1 MFMAIPFPDGESA
14 SSAATPYTAAVS
26 HEPMPSLTVHAVG
39 DPARAEVERFI
50 HRLFA
55 TRYGAD
61 VQHFAPVLVSLR
73 DRGEIVAAAGYRSA
87 ADTPLFLERYLPAAA
102 ETMLASQTDSVPE
115 RRNIVEVGHLA
126 ASRAGEGRRLIALMG
141 PHLAAQGFVWV
152 VGTITSELR
161 HLFLRIG
168 VTPLALGVADPAALG
183 ADAAH
188 WGSYYDHRPVVL
200 AGHLHQALR
209 RLARQASRRTEAGS

>member
-1 MFMAIPFPDGESA
+1 MLMVLPSFDSDAA
-14 SSAATPYTAAVS
+14 SSPEA
-26 HEPMPSLTVHAVG
+26 PSTVPELHVHAAG
-39 DPARAEVERFI
+39 DPARGEVEDFI

-55 TRYGAD
+55 ARYGAD
-61 VQHFAPVLVSLR
+61 VRQFAPVLVSLR

-87 ADTPLFLERYLPAAA
+87 ADGPLFLERYLPSTA
-102 ETMLASQTDSVPE
+102 ETMLASQAESPPV
-115 RRNIVEVGHLA
+115 RRSIVEVGHLA
-126 ASRAGEGRRLIALMG
+126 AGRAGEGRRLIALMG

-152 VGTITSELR
+152 VGTITAELR

-183 ADAAH
+183 PDAAH

-209 RLARQASRRTEAGS
+209 RLARQAGRRTETGS